1 MAKAPLICQ
10 ADLAN
15 TLIEGGHFDKCT
27 LLVTKD
33 STVVNSFNFCDFSLD
48 IDEFFTQNLTLGPG
62 SAFLLDDGGLSN
74 SFGEVKF
81 LLIKVSY
88 PTTFTRDSDKYIDLI
103 HESSTYSIG
112 ELHIWTGNPGDSAGM
127 GIAVSPSGDPQYST
141 GGIVLHNPHTN
152 SVSIKII
159 VASSASQGVS
169 TNTGTSGTSG
179 TSGTG
184 GNGTSGTSG
193 SSGTSGVIGNADYN
207 GTSGSLI
214 TIL

>member
-15 TLIEGGHFDKCT
+15 TLIEGGHFDRCT

-33 STVVNSFNFCDFSLD
+33 STVINSFNFCDFSLD

-62 SAFLLDDGGLSN
+62 SAFLLDDGGLAN
-74 SFGEVKF
+74 EFGEIKF
-81 LLIKVSY
+81 LLIRVTY
-88 PTTFTRDSDKYIDLI
+88 PASFTKDTDKYINLV
-103 HESSTYSIG
+103 HEGTTYPIG

-127 GIAVSPSGDPQYST
+127 GIAISPAGSPQYST
-141 GGIVLHNPHTN
+141 GGIVLHNPHPNAVT
-152 SVSIKII
+152 IKAIL
-159 VASSASQGVS
+159 ASSATQGVS
-169 TNTGTSGTSG
+169 TNNGTSGSSG
-179 TSGTG
+179 T
-184 GNGTSGTSG
+184 GTSGTSG
-193 SSGTSGVIGNADYN
+193 SSGTSGVISNADYN

>member
-1 MAKAPLICQ
+1 MATAPLICQ

-33 STVVNSFNFCDFSLD
+33 STIVNSFNFCDFSLD

-62 SAFLLDDGGLSN
+62 SAFLLDDGGLAN
-74 SFGEVKF
+74 SFGEIKF
-81 LLIKVSY
+81 LLIKVTYSS
-88 PTTFTRDSDKYIDLI
+88 PFTTDIDKYINLV
-103 HESSTYSIG
+103 HEGTTYPIG
-112 ELHIWTGNPGDSAGM
+112 ELHIWTGNPGNSAGM
-127 GIAVSPSGDPQYST
+127 GIAIEPAPAGSPLYST

-159 VASSASQGVS
+159 LASSETQGVY

-179 TSGTG
+179 GS
-184 GNGTSGTSG
+184 SG
-193 SSGTSGVIGNADYN
+193 SSGSSGSAGSSGTAFNADYH
-207 GTSGSLI
+207 GTSGNTI
-214 TIL
+214 TIPT